1 MLIVTG
7 NATIKNRTRH
17 KLLGNIVS
25 LYALLGLNYLIPLA
39 ILPYLIRILG
49 VEHYGLIAF
58 AQALAQYF
66 TILTNYGFDFSAT
79 KRLAIIRAD
88 KTGVSRLFWTV
99 LLTKMLLMF
108 AGMLVLTAII
118 RNVPRFHPEMRVYFI
133 AYIAVIG
140 NALFPAWFFQG
151 MEKMKFISV
160 INGVSRLT
168 AAASLFIFVH
178 ARADFV
184 TALIILSSGTLLSG
198 IAGLY
203 VAIAKFSI
211 LRYTPSIMDIACLL
225 KDGWHMFVSTA
236 SISLYTNTNVL
247 LVGLLAGNVEAGY
260 FSVAEKLVRAM
271 SGLISPVS
279 QAIFPHL
286 SALVSTSKELAI
298 RFIRK
303 SLLLIGLPSLLAS
316 TVLLVCAR
324 PITHLAFGHTVMPVI
339 VVIRW
344 ISMLPFV
351 IAISNVLG
359 IQTMVTFGMDKQF
372 SRLLL
377 ASGMLNLLL
386 AIPLVHAFGAKGAS
400 MSLLATEIFVTA
412 SMWFVL
418 HRNKI
423 YIMPWKEGLA

>member
-1 MLIVTG
+1 MIG
-7 NATIKNRTRH
+7 NSKVKNQTSH
-17 KLLGNIVS
+17 KLLGNIFS
-25 LYALLGLNYLIPLA
+25 LYALLGLNYLIPIA
-39 ILPYLIRILG
+39 VLPYLIRVLG
-49 VEHYGLIAF
+49 VDRYGLIAF

-168 AAASLFIFVH
+168 AAASLLIFVH

-236 SISLYTNTNVL
+236 SITLYTNTNVL

-260 FSVAEKLVRAM
+260 FSVAEKLVRAIT
-271 SGLISPVS
+271 GLISPVS

-286 SALVSTSKELAI
+286 SALVAESRALALK
-298 RFIRK
+298 FLRK
-303 SLLLIGLPSLLAS
+303 SLLMICLPSLMASLA
-316 TVLLVCAR
+316 LLFFAH
-324 PITHLAFGHTVMPVI
+324 PIAQLVFGHNVASI
-339 VVIRW
+339 VPIIKW
-344 ISMLPFV
+344 IAMLPLI

-372 SRLLL
+372 SRILIM
-377 ASGMLNLLL
+377 SGIVNVLL
-386 AIPLVHAFGAKGAS
+386 AIPLIKLYRAQGASISLLITEVLVTTSMWIVLQRNGIDIMGAKKV
-400 MSLLATEIFVTA
+400 LL
-412 SMWFVL
+412 
-418 HRNKI
+418 
-423 YIMPWKEGLA
+423 

>member
-1 MLIVTG
+1 MNG
-7 NATIKNRTRH
+7 NSMIKNQTRR
-17 KLLGNIVS
+17 KLLGNVVS

-39 ILPYLIRILG
+39 ILPYLIRVLG

-66 TILTNYGFDFSAT
+66 TIVANYGFDFSAT
-79 KRLAIIRAD
+79 KRLTLIRSD
-88 KTGVSRLFWTV
+88 RTRVSSLFWTV
-99 LLTKMLLMF
+99 LLTKVLLMF
-108 AGMLVLTAII
+108 SGMVLLTAMVYGI
-118 RNVPRFHPEMRVYFI
+118 PRFQSEKHIYFI

-160 INGVSRLT
+160 ISGVSRLA

-178 ARADFV
+178 ARADFAV
-184 TALIILSSGTLLSG
+184 ALLILSLGTLLSG
-198 IAGLY
+198 ISGLY
-203 VAIAKFSI
+203 VAIANFNI
-211 LRYTPSIMDIACLL
+211 LPYRPSIQDVASVLR
-225 KDGWHMFVSTA
+225 DGWHLFVSTA

-316 TVLLVCAR
+316 TVLLICAR

-418 HRNKI
+418 HRNRI
-423 YIMPWKEGLA
+423 YIMPWKGGLA

>member
-1 MLIVTG
+1 MIG
-7 NATIKNRTRH
+7 NSTIKNQARQ
-17 KLLGNIVS
+17 KLLGNIFS
-25 LYALLGLNYLIPLA
+25 LYALLGLNYLIPIA
-39 ILPYLIRILG
+39 VLPYLIRVLG
-49 VEHYGLIAF
+49 VEYYGLIAF

-79 KRLAIIRAD
+79 KRLSIIRAD

-99 LLTKMLLMF
+99 ILTKMVLMF
-108 AGMLVLTAII
+108 VGMVVLAAII
-118 RNVPRFHPEMRVYFI
+118 LTVPRFHSEMRVYFI

-160 INGVSRLT
+160 INGISRLT

-184 TALIILSSGTLLSG
+184 TALIILSSGTLMSG

-203 VAIAKFSI
+203 VAITKFSI
-211 LRYTPSIMDIACLL
+211 LPYKPSVRGVATLL
-225 KDGWHMFVSTA
+225 KHGWHMFVSTA

-286 SALVSTSKELAI
+286 SALVAESKALALQ
-298 RFIRK
+298 FLRK
-303 SLLLIGLPSLLAS
+303 SLLMIGLPSLLAS
-316 TVLLVCAR
+316 LALLFFAH
-324 PITHLAFGHTVMPVI
+324 PIAQLVFGHNVVSI
-339 VVIRW
+339 VPIIRW
-344 ISMLPFV
+344 IAMLPFI

-372 SRLLL
+372 SSILIM
-377 ASGMLNLLL
+377 SGIVNVVL
-386 AIPLVHAFGAKGAS
+386 AIPLIKLYRAQGAS
-400 MSLLATEIFVTA
+400 MSLLITEVLVTT
-412 SMWFVL
+412 SMWIVL
-418 HRNKI
+418 QRNGI
-423 YIMPWKEGLA
+423 DIMGAKKALA

>member
-1 MLIVTG
+1 MIGSST
-7 NATIKNRTRH
+7 TKNQTRR
-17 KLLGNIVS
+17 KLLGNIFS
-25 LYALLGLNYLIPLA
+25 LYALLGLNYLIPIA
-39 ILPYLIRILG
+39 VLPYLIRVLG
-49 VEHYGLIAF
+49 VEYYGLIAF

-88 KTGVSRLFWTV
+88 KTGVSRMFWTV

-168 AAASLFIFVH
+168 AAASLFLFVH

-203 VAIAKFSI
+203 VAIAKFSVQ
-211 LRYTPSIMDIACLL
+211 LYMPSIMDIACLL

-271 SGLISPVS
+271 TGLISPVS

-286 SALVSTSKELAI
+286 SALVSVSRALALQ
-298 RFIRK
+298 FIRK
-303 SLLLIGLPSLLAS
+303 SLLMIGLPSLLAS
-316 TVLLVCAR
+316 LALLFFAH
-324 PITHLAFGHTVMPVI
+324 PIAQLVFGHNVASI
-339 VVIRW
+339 VPIIRW
-344 ISMLPFV
+344 IAMLPFI

-372 SRLLL
+372 SRILIM
-377 ASGMLNLLL
+377 SGIVNVLL
-386 AIPLVHAFGAKGAS
+386 AIPLIKLYRAQGAS
-400 MSLLATEIFVTA
+400 MSLLITEVLVTT
-412 SMWFVL
+412 SMWIVL
-418 HRNKI
+418 QRNGI
-423 YIMPWKEGLA
+423 DIMGAKKVLA